1 MATRIQIAKRIC
13 RTKMPDE
20 KRDELLSTLYG
31 LWSICD
37 KPEADDNYFF
47 QDQEDDYQV
56 YRIESRSKT
65 FFKDGQL
72 VFTEDMFFRALETP
86 IEEWEQA
93 IADGRI
99 KPLNNV
105 LSNFYEN
112 RTNPSIRA
120 AV

>member
-1 MATRIQIAKRIC
+1 MPTRVQIAKRIC

-72 VFTEDMFFRALETP
+72 VFTEDMFFRGLENQWTACP
-86 IEEWEQA
+86 LTMQAIEAA
-93 IADGRI
+93 IADDSI
-99 KPLNNV
+99 KTLQN
-105 LSNFYEN
+105 L
-112 RTNPSIRA
+112 
-120 AV
+120 